1 MIVKMFPRFQRRM
14 MKNEPKWLC
23 WAIIALICTT
33 AFGGDLAKS
42 EGAKSNDLYA
52 QISQAYLDGNWDEL
66 EKVLGDS
73 SKEIEALSSAQQADV
88 AYVRGVLAQC
98 QTAWWNQCK
107 KGKKVE
113 IRPVVWGH
121 TLKLWFDPAGKDAVE
136 MKSVGAVKV
145 LSVTWPVA
153 DMDNPEHA
161 EHGYSKGDLCNLGAW
176 NTIGIAMVWS
186 QISAQALANR
196 SGDDKL
202 RLDRYQEFRGHL
214 AGLYYGTPKAR
225 RWGFFL
231 YLLSWMDK
239 YSQMPTVGSR
249 KAAGAMFLAEIMA
262 NPTKYPS
269 IPLPGAL
276 PADGAEEK
284 LAQHVRS
291 KIEKH
296 GWTIAEDKALR
307 EAIKSFAAA
316 NEAGVLQTQKATLPN
331 KLTVSLDLEADKPLR
346 LKRDAWLKSQFDKAG
361 GTAQ

>member
-73 SKEIEALSSAQQADV
+73 SKEIEALSSAQQADA

-225 RWGFFL
+225 RWGLFL

-249 KAAGAMFLAEIMA
+249 KAAGAMFLAEILA
-262 NPTKYPS
+262 NPAKYPS
-269 IPLPGAL
+269 IPLPGDPERRRGRGKTGRARPRQDRKAWLDNRRRQGPARGDQRAL
-276 PADGAEEK
+276 PPRMRPAFCRPK
-284 LAQHVRS
+284 RPHCPTS
-291 KIEKH
+291 SPFH
-296 GWTIAEDKALR
+296 WTLKPINR
-307 EAIKSFAAA
+307 CVSS
-316 NEAGVLQTQKATLPN
+316 ATP
-331 KLTVSLDLEADKPLR
+331 
-346 LKRDAWLKSQFDKAG
+346 G
-361 GTAQ
+361 